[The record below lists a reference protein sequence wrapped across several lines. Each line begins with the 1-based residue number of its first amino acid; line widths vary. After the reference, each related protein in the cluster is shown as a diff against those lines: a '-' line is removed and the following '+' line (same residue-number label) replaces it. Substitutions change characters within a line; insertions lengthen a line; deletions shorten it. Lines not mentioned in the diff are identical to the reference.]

1 MAKNRDKQK
10 YVYSDYGIIFLG
22 VGVWG
27 FVDDSAKNAI
37 FLVLVIVHHLTSLI
51 AKIIT
56 ILIIL
61 GLLKL
66 KAVLALKK
74 EISVN
79 FNKAKTKL
87 FLNLHCN
94 GNSSYLFIKGK
105 EIYQIKTDNK
115 KVHFLTQFCPRSISK
130 AILMMLKKC
139 LLLDY

>member
-1 MAKNRDKQK
+1 M
-10 YVYSDYGIIFLG
+10 
-22 VGVWG
+22 
-27 FVDDSAKNAI
+27 
-37 FLVLVIVHHLTSLI
+37 TSLI
-51 AKIIT
+51 AKII
-56 ILIIL
+56 IRRRIL

-94 GNSSYLFIKGK
+94 RNSSYLFIKGK

-115 KVHFLTQFCPRSISK
+115 KVHFLTEFCRWSISNK
-130 AILMMLKKC
+130 CNSNDVNEVSFVALLIIFWSVSILLVNPTF
-139 LLLDY
+139 